1 MGEMNKQVERSNNT
15 ISSLNYTAN
24 MSLEYSAINDLQ
36 LEDMSP
42 KSWWN
47 YVKRLAKSQANLCNE
62 KDTATIS
69 NSSSIECKEIEQI
82 VDQYHETKNKKGAWW
97 QKLIGKLF

>member
-1 MGEMNKQVERSNNT
+1 MTTNLVLDHLTFFGNLTAMNKQVIGSNNT

-24 MSLEYSAINDLQ
+24 MTLEYSAINDLQ

-47 YVKRLAKSQANLCNE
+47 YVKRLAKSQANLCDE
-62 KDTATIS
+62 KVKINHIIITYDTPLNDHNT
-69 NSSSIECKEIEQI
+69 
-82 VDQYHETKNKKGAWW
+82 
-97 QKLIGKLF
+97 

>member
-1 MGEMNKQVERSNNT
+1 MNEQVEGSNNT

-62 KDTATIS
+62 KVKVNYIL
-69 NSSSIECKEIEQI
+69 SIYDILLNI
-82 VDQYHETKNKKGAWW
+82 
-97 QKLIGKLF
+97 LIHNHDS

>member
-1 MGEMNKQVERSNNT
+1 MNKQVEGSNNT

-62 KDTATIS
+62 KVKNNHVLSIYDILLTFDT
-69 NSSSIECKEIEQI
+69 
-82 VDQYHETKNKKGAWW
+82 
-97 QKLIGKLF
+97 

>member
-1 MGEMNKQVERSNNT
+1 MNKQVEGSNNT

-24 MSLEYSAINDLQ
+24 MTLEYSAINDLQ

-47 YVKRLAKSQANLCNE
+47 YVKRLAKSQASLCDE
-62 KDTATIS
+62 KVKQNHILIIYDTLLDI
-69 NSSSIECKEIEQI
+69 NP
-82 VDQYHETKNKKGAWW
+82 
-97 QKLIGKLF
+97 

>member
-1 MGEMNKQVERSNNT
+1 MNKQVEGSNNT

-24 MSLEYSAINDLQ
+24 MTLEYSAINNLQ

-47 YVKRLAKSQANLCNE
+47 YVKRLAKSQANLCDRKVKINH
-62 KDTATIS
+62 I
-69 NSSSIECKEIEQI
+69 
-82 VDQYHETKNKKGAWW
+82 
-97 QKLIGKLF
+97 LIIYDILLNINILLIHNYNA

>member
-1 MGEMNKQVERSNNT
+1 MNKQVEGSNNT

-62 KDTATIS
+62 KVK
-69 NSSSIECKEIEQI
+69 NNHVLSIYDII
-82 VDQYHETKNKKGAWW
+82 
-97 QKLIGKLF
+97 LF

>member
-1 MGEMNKQVERSNNT
+1 MNKQVEGSNNT

-62 KDTATIS
+62 KVK
-69 NSSSIECKEIEQI
+69 NNHVLSIYDILLNI
-82 VDQYHETKNKKGAWW
+82 N
-97 QKLIGKLF
+97 F

>member
-1 MGEMNKQVERSNNT
+1 MNKQVEGSNNT

-24 MSLEYSAINDLQ
+24 ITLEYSAINNLQ

-47 YVKRLAKSQANLCNE
+47 YVKRLAKSQASLCDE
-62 KDTATIS
+62 KVRTNYIQLIYDTLLNI
-69 NSSSIECKEIEQI
+69 
-82 VDQYHETKNKKGAWW
+82 
-97 QKLIGKLF
+97 F